1 MYLRL
6 GLPPLRPFPAAVAPW
21 LQQAAA
27 SSEFFQVMLATLMLQ
42 APQLWMGVVP
52 LALQASFPAAA
63 ALGALFGSHPL
74 WQSRGAPARAWLEAH
89 KVCLSGEAPG
99 LGVTWQLC
107 SAYASA
113 LWLACLA
120 RQIGFSWISS
130 SVLNPSAA

>member
-21 LQQAAA
+21 LQQAAT

-42 APQLWMGVVP
+42 APQLWMGVMP

-89 KVCLSGEAPG
+89 KVNASGALS
-99 LGVTWQLC
+99 LGVPLQSGCLCLCAVAGVSGPSNQLDQQQQLPQPPR
-107 SAYASA
+107 
-113 LWLACLA
+113 LW
-120 RQIGFSWISS
+120 
-130 SVLNPSAA
+130 